1 MGLSK
6 PLLRLL
12 TGAVAPVL
20 SLMLSLGPMAVFA
33 DDVEIVH
40 AGFRQTGA
48 GEWSVNVT
56 LRHADTGW
64 DHYADAWR
72 IVTADGAIAGTRTL
86 YHPHENEQP
95 FTRSLGG
102 VAIAPGTTTVLV
114 EAHDKVHGWSPQ
126 RLQVDLGQSKG
137 EGFEVSR

>member
-1 MGLSK
+1 MLAPMVLAALS
-6 PLLRLL
+6 
-12 TGAVAPVL
+12 AAPRTSV
-20 SLMLSLGPMAVFA
+20 A

-40 AGFRQTGA
+40 ASFRHG
-48 GEWSVNVT
+48 GGGSWSVDVT

-72 IVTADGAIAGTRTL
+72 IVAADGSVLGTRTL

-95 FTRSLGG
+95 FTRNLGG
-102 VAIAPGTTTVLV
+102 VKIPEGASMVYV

-126 RLQVDLGQSKG
+126 RLQVDLGTRMG
-137 EGFEVSR
+137 ERFEVSR